1 MNPSKRTATR
11 IAASTLGIYA
21 GLLGATHGY
30 FEIRQGSVAPGGLM
44 ISAIGPPCQPE
55 AATHACFPAMTLV
68 PNFLMTGIIA
78 LVIGLIAAI
87 WAGTFVQHKRG
98 GVILMGLSLLLLLAG
113 GGFIPMFIG
122 LMAGFAGSRID
133 KPLRRHLPHN
143 ARRLL
148 ASLWPWPLV
157 AYFVWVFPAQWLLG
171 HFFGAFVL
179 NASLLLFFCFD
190 LGLPLLTV
198 FVALAHDNWI
208 DGTSQ

>member
-1 MNPSKRTATR
+1 
-11 IAASTLGIYA
+11 
-21 GLLGATHGY
+21 
-30 FEIRQGSVAPGGLM
+30 
-44 ISAIGPPCQPE
+44 
-55 AATHACFPAMTLV
+55 
-68 PNFLMTGIIA
+68 
-78 LVIGLIAAI
+78 
-87 WAGTFVQHKRG
+87 VQHKRG

-208 DGTSQ
+208 DGISQ